1 MLETIRSSIKCT
13 SSRFNGLVK
22 NMTDL
27 STKEK
32 DIIEKYRSLAKD
44 EKAAVKA
51 TVDRLYNTT
60 I

>member
-1 MLETIRSSIKCT
+1 
-13 SSRFNGLVK
+13 
-22 NMTDL
+22 MTDL

-44 EKAAVKA
+44 EKVAVKA

-60 I
+60 IQSKI